1 MNFGSRYELLPSFL
15 IGFHG
20 TDLKTSE
27 NILKG
32 KSHLVASENDYDW
45 LGHGIYFWEYSPLRA
60 EHFVSEKFKW
70 QGRKEKVAVVGAIID
85 PGLCLNLL
93 DAKGLSYLEGGYDA
107 LLTARGG
114 EEFLPKNGE
123 GKELWKRQLDCAVIN
138 MVHELRAVTQTK
150 DWQQENPGIP
160 PLPAYNTVRGAFW
173 EGGPIYP
180 GARIEKKNHVQIC
193 VRDSANIIG
202 YFRPI
207 PDEQ

>member
-1 MNFGSRYELLPSFL
+1 MPTGSRYELLPSFL

-20 TDLKTSE
+20 TDLKTAE
-27 NILKG
+27 KILSG

-60 EHFVSEKFKW
+60 EQFVREKFKW

-93 DAKGLSYLEGGYDA
+93 DAKGLSYLEVGYDA

-114 EEFLPKNGE
+114 EAFLPKNGE
-123 GKELWKRQLDCAVIN
+123 GKELWKRKLDCAVIN
-138 MVHELRAVTQTK
+138 MVHELRAVTHTS
-150 DWQQENPGIP
+150 DWQAANPETP
-160 PLPAYNTVRGAFW
+160 PLHPYDTVRGAFW

-180 GARIEKKNHVQIC
+180 GARIERKNHVQIC
-193 VRDSANIIG
+193 VRNSANIIG

-207 PDEQ
+207 SDN

>member
-1 MNFGSRYELLPSFL
+1 
-15 IGFHG
+15 
-20 TDLKTSE
+20 
-27 NILKG
+27 
-32 KSHLVASENDYDW
+32 
-45 LGHGIYFWEYSPLRA
+45 
-60 EHFVSEKFKW
+60 
-70 QGRKEKVAVVGAIID
+70 VGAIID

-138 MVHELRAVTQTK
+138 MVHELRAVTQTT

>member
-1 MNFGSRYELLPSFL
+1 MITGSRYELLPSFL

-20 TDLKTSE
+20 TDQKTAE
-27 NILKG
+27 KILSG
-32 KSHLVASENDYDW
+32 KSHLAISENDYDW

-60 EHFVSEKFKW
+60 EQFVREKFKW

-93 DAKGLSYLEGGYDA
+93 DARGLSYLEVGYDA
-107 LLTARGG
+107 LLTVRGG
-114 EEFLPKNGE
+114 VEFLPKNGE
-123 GKELWKRQLDCAVIN
+123 GKELWMRKLDCAVIN
-138 MVHELRAVTQTK
+138 MVHELRALTCTA
-150 DWQQENPGIP
+150 DWQEANPNTA
-160 PLPAYNTVRGAFW
+160 PLQPYDTVRGAFW

-193 VRDSANIIG
+193 VRNSASIIG

-207 PDEQ
+207 LDS